1 MNGFLHR
8 LAAQAIGSTNA
19 LRTPARQPYSAPP
32 AAVPTEEPDRQ
43 AATLETTVNK
53 PQHVSSNA
61 VEGESVYGQEQPRA
75 KPHAKIVAQLH
86 DNAQARENEV
96 TPSTPEILVTQSA
109 TQFTTKPER
118 EIARPS
124 SAKTMSRHPQKNV
137 KRTLAGESPV
147 LAEGIET
154 PIPLNNSAT
163 SSIANDEPYPTITD
177 SAVPP
182 PLLPLMNPARPSA
195 LNAGAAAQRGEP
207 EIRAWQSQ
215 LEETTEV
222 HVSIGRI
229 EVTAV
234 HESPPPKRQAP
245 PTAKPMT
252 LDEYLTR
259 RQGKT

>member
-8 LAAQAIGSTNA
+8 LAAQAIGSSNT
-19 LRTPARQPYSAPP
+19 LRTLARQPYTAPP
-32 AAVPTEEPDRQ
+32 AAVPAEEPDRQ
-43 AATLETTVNK
+43 VATLETTVNE

-61 VEGESVYGQEQPRA
+61 VEGGSVYGQEQPRA
-75 KPHAKIVAQLH
+75 KPHAKIVAQPH

-96 TPSTPEILVTQSA
+96 TPSTPEILVTQSV

-118 EIARPS
+118 EIAHPLS
-124 SAKTMSRHPQKNV
+124 VKTMSRHPQKSG
-137 KRTLAGESPV
+137 KKTLAGESHV

-163 SSIANDEPYPTITD
+163 SFIANGEPYPTITD
-177 SAVPP
+177 SAVSPL
-182 PLLPLMNPARPSA
+182 LLPLMNPRPSA

-207 EIRAWQSQ
+207 EIRAWQSR

-245 PTAKPMT
+245 ATAKPMT
-252 LDEYLTR
+252 LDEYLAR
-259 RQGKT
+259 RRREA